1 MWGLFTREK
10 FPIIDRR
17 HLRSGQLAGR
27 DDRQHEGS
35 LLGLEPV
42 ILAMAMGLSF
52 FVL

>member
-1 MWGLFTREK
+1 MCGLFTREK
-10 FPIIDRR
+10 FPVDRR

-27 DDRQHEGS
+27 DDRQHECS

-42 ILAMAMGLSF
+42 IFAMAMGLSF

>member
-1 MWGLFTREK
+1 MGLVYSGEI
-10 FPIIDRR
+10 PYIDRR